1 MLSEL
6 RIGSLI
12 KDSGKIGVVTNIVEQ
27 GKWVDDGPFNLT
39 KNYEITYSDGQITIM
54 NEFSM
59 SRLMGSGV
67 IVVLV
72 Y

>member
-1 MLSEL
+1 M
-6 RIGSLI
+6 I
-12 KDSGKIGVVTNIVEQ
+12 
-27 GKWVDDGPFNLT
+27 FNKGIWLPDNETEKAFT
-39 KNYEITYSDGQITIM
+39 KNYEINYSDGQTTVM

-59 SRLMGSGV
+59 RRLIRSGI

>member
-1 MLSEL
+1 MLNDL

-12 KDSGKIGVVTNIVEQ
+12 EDNGNIGVVTNIIEQ

-39 KNYEITYSDGQITIM
+39 KNYEINYSDGQTTVM

-59 SRLMGSGV
+59 RRLIRSGI